1 MKELEN
7 LKELYVDEIK
17 KINKKGELTPTDS
30 EAAKKALE
38 AIKMIDMLCE
48 DEIVKEPGYSERMY
62 PRYSRND
69 GGYSERRYS
78 RSDGGYSTMMPETMY
93 NPNMG
98 PYYSSYEGDRS
109 MARGRDS
116 FGRYTSRNNGMSRNY
131 SRHSTAS
138 HMVEQLED
146 MLTNTTDERKRMV
159 IQNCIEELE
168 SY

>member
-1 MKELEN
+1 MTVTTDAALLTDGFIIHGIFDKSTKLDITPIKARKIKAKIMKAILF
-7 LKELYVDEIK
+7 KVDIIFIGNN
-17 KINKKGELTPTDS
+17 KIITLRI
-30 EAAKKALE
+30 AKQ
-38 AIKMIDMLCE
+38 
-48 DEIVKEPGYSERMY
+48 V
-62 PRYSRND
+62 
-69 GGYSERRYS
+69 
-78 RSDGGYSTMMPETMY
+78 STMMPETMY

-146 MLTNTTDERKRMV
+146 MLMNTTDERKRMV